1 MNQAKI
7 SQNPKVRFRS
17 ITKSIRVASTIQ
29 LINDED
35 PKISH
40 PIMIFYQLKRP
51 MLIKTYSIYLM
62 S

>member
-1 MNQAKI
+1 MNQARI

-17 ITKSIRVASTIQ
+17 IIKSIRVATTIQ

-40 PIMIFYQLKRP
+40 QIMIFYQLKRP